1 MLQLQLHPSVGTILV
16 PDLSPVVLTTP
27 FSAVNFSMRSEPA
40 PGNASHGDVH
50 MRSPAFTVMVL
61 LPIPF
66 TFQNVPLASQGIR
79 QLYSGSGRGSWEV
92 VFLVLAGIGS
102 SLLGGQT
109 VFAHSMTRRAPGRW
123 TDSSLWSK
131 NTVLS
136 CIPLDGEI
144 KPARNISLP
153 FSCNGYRGIP
163 TPNHG

>member
-79 QLYSGSGRGSWEV
+79 QLYSGSGRGS
-92 VFLVLAGIGS
+92 
-102 SLLGGQT
+102 
-109 VFAHSMTRRAPGRW
+109 
-123 TDSSLWSK
+123 
-131 NTVLS
+131 
-136 CIPLDGEI
+136 
-144 KPARNISLP
+144 
-153 FSCNGYRGIP
+153 
-163 TPNHG
+163 